1 MHEFD
6 IHLLADLCYVVLAL
20 FMLLVAKLTLNLC
33 TPFDLDDELSS
44 RDNPAFGISLIGYYL
59 GVVIVFLGAIYQEE
73 SMVEAEAAAEGGAG
87 AALNFDHFFVDLGV
101 DALWVLGAIL
111 LLNAARVL
119 LDVVVL
125 RGFSAKKEI
134 VEDRNAG
141 VGAVEFGT
149 YVSSALV
156 VAGAISG
163 QGGGWHTTLVFF
175 LLGMGALTGFALAYQ
190 QLVSYDLLRELEAD
204 NVAAGVAYGGNL
216 IALGVVILRGS
227 GGSFTS
233 WEEHL
238 ERFAIYLVFALLLL
252 TVGRFVVD
260 RAFFPGRTL
269 HEEIAQDRNLNA
281 GYLEGGLLLGLAS
294 IVAFAT

>member
-1 MHEFD
+1 MFFLFT
-6 IHLLADLCYVVLAL
+6 ITGAFSLL

-73 SMVEAEAAAEGGAG
+73 SVVAAEAAEAVEG
-87 AALNFDHFFVDLGV
+87 AASGGLDLDHFFVDLGV
-101 DALWVLGAIL
+101 DALWVLGAIF

-119 LDVVVL
+119 LDLVVL

-175 LLGMGALTGFALAYQ
+175 LLGMGALTAFALAYQ
-190 QLVSYDLLRELEAD
+190 QMVSYDLLRELEAD

-227 GGSFTS
+227 GGSFVS

-269 HEEIAQDRNLNA
+269 HEEIAQDRNINA